1 MGEIEIKLVTTRK
14 DLNTFLDFPF
24 KHYKNN
30 PYWCPQLRID
40 DRRILNPRK
49 NYAFEHCEAQYW
61 LALEDGVVVGRIAGI
76 INHKAI
82 AKWNEKL
89 VRFGWIEFIDDFRV
103 SEALIN
109 TVFAWGRSKGLEG
122 IHGPLGFTDMDNEG
136 MLIEG
141 FDKPANISSIYN
153 YPYYP
158 EHMIKLGFEKAADW
172 VQYEFSIPKIVPEKF
187 ERTAAFVME
196 KFNLRVFKAKR
207 SKELRPYARKMFT
220 MLNVAFDNLYGYAP
234 LTVKQMDAYTD
245 QYFGFIRPEFVSLI
259 LDEAG
264 DIVGFGISMPSL
276 TKALQ
281 KTHGRLLPFGFIEY
295 LKAIRKTETIDMY
308 LVGVR
313 PDYHGKGVAALIWC
327 DLHEQ
332 YVKYGVKRAIS
343 NPQLEDNNKAL
354 SIWKNFEGRKIIQ
367 RRCWIKHQ

>member
-1 MGEIEIKLVTTRK
+1 MSELEIKPVVTRK
-14 DLNTFLDFPF
+14 DLTAFLDFPF
-24 KHYKNN
+24 KLYKNN
-30 PYWCPQLRID
+30 PYWCPQLRMD
-40 DRRILNPRK
+40 ERRTLNPAK
-49 NYAFEHCEAQYW
+49 NHAFEHCEAKYW
-61 LALEDGVVVGRIAGI
+61 LAILDGEVVGRIAGI

-82 AKWNEKL
+82 EKWNEKL
-89 VRFGWIEFIDDFRV
+89 VRFGWIDFIDDFSV

-109 TVFAWGRSKGLEG
+109 TVEMWGRSKGLEG

-141 FDKPANISSIYN
+141 FDKAANISSIYN
-153 YPYYP
+153 YPYYVDHI
-158 EHMIKLGFEKAADW
+158 ERMGFVKAADW
-172 VQYEFSIPKIVPEKF
+172 VQYEFTIPEIVPEKF
-187 ERTAAFVME
+187 ARTAAFVKE

-207 SKELRPYARKMFT
+207 ARELRPYARKMFS

-234 LTVKQMDAYTD
+234 LSVKQMDAYTD

-259 LDEAG
+259 LNEDG

-281 KTHGRLLPFGFIEY
+281 KTRGRLFPFGFIEF
-295 LKAIRKTETIDMY
+295 LKAIRKTDTIDMY

-332 YVKYGVKRAIS
+332 YVKHGVKRAIS

-354 SIWKNFEGRKIIQ
+354 SIWKNFEGKKIIQ
-367 RRCWIKHQ
+367 RRCWIRHQ